1 MNPTD
6 MTATQLVEAYTT
18 QELSPVEATTAVLDR
33 IDEID
38 GFCLEIA
45 GLRYRVYADP
55 DGSTHVDLSMGE
67 EGEYVGKVNDQ
78 WTGDEEEAAQFILS
92 V

>member
-1 MNPTD
+1 
-6 MTATQLVEAYTT
+6 MTGEIYKII
-18 QELSPVEATTAVLDR
+18 AVYGKQVNC

-38 GFCLEIA
+38 GFSLEID

-67 EGEYVGKVNDQ
+67 EGEYIGKVNDL
-78 WTGDEEEAAQFILS
+78 WTGDEEEAARYILCDMK
-92 V
+92 

>member
-1 MNPTD
+1 MKK
-6 MTATQLVEAYTT
+6 MTGETYKVITVNGKQVKC
-18 QELSPVEATTAVLDR
+18 
-33 IDEID
+33 IDEIE
-38 GFCLEIA
+38 GFSLEIA

-67 EGEYVGKVNDQ
+67 EGEYVGKVNDL